1 MQLAVRSNQDG
12 NWRPIANSWRGMTRA
27 FLTDRLDLL
36 ALCTFGTFIIL
47 TDSNPSGRT
56 LIELKIARAYVKL
69 SSIPEDDPQ
78 ASVLLAS
85 IGSSEIRMLRGPEAH
100 PDGVPLFWLELFDD
114 RTQSSVDSFI
124 CHTLKDAVP
133 VLEDF
138 LSQAARQ
145 SKGLDDH

>member
-1 MQLAVRSNQDG
+1 MTLLTVLPSLRTNNRKGLA
-12 NWRPIANSWRGMTRA
+12 AT
-27 FLTDRLDLL
+27 LT
-36 ALCTFGTFIIL
+36 
-47 TDSNPSGRT
+47 
-56 LIELKIARAYVKL
+56 VKL
-69 SSIPEDDPQ
+69 SSSPEDDPQ

-100 PDGVPLFWLELFDD
+100 PDGVPLFWLELFDY
-114 RTQSSVDSFI
+114 RIQSSIDSFI